1 MFSELLRKNPTLS
14 LYPVTHES
22 FCQYGRIITEYDFS
36 RWLQTMEGIA
46 VPDSG
51 NVYVADEPKLSHTPL
66 ADSVQE
72 RLNGSMPIQVGYCNG
87 NGSQLNALE
96 YHKTP
101 ELNLAVT
108 DLVLLL
114 ADIRDIEN
122 NTLNTAL
129 VKGYYLPAGTA
140 CELYGTTLHFAP
152 CKVNDN
158 GFQCVVVLPKGINQ
172 PLDHLPANAE
182 GEEKLLWMQGKWL
195 IAHPESELAKK
206 GAFAG
211 LTGVN
216 LSVQY

>member
-1 MFSELLRKNPTLS
+1 MFSELLKKNPTLS

-22 FCQYGRIITEYDFS
+22 FRQYGRIVTEYDFS
-36 RWLQTMEGIA
+36 SWLQTMAEIA

-51 NVYVADEPKLSHTPL
+51 NMYVADEPRLSKSPL
-66 ADSVQE
+66 ADAVKE

-114 ADIRDIEN
+114 ADVRDVEN
-122 NTLNTAL
+122 NTLDTSL

-152 CKVNDN
+152 CKVSDK
-158 GFQCVVVLPKGINQ
+158 GFQCVVVLPKGTNQ
-172 PLDHLPANAE
+172 PLKQLPAKAD

-195 IAHPESELAKK
+195 IAHPESELAQN
-206 GAFAG
+206 GAYAG

-216 LSVQY
+216 LLVEY